1 MRNSGRGVS
10 LVMRICNYALGYRVV
25 SLALD
30 AQSEAE
36 LLARGLDV
44 LRVRGPQVIL
54 LPSGCALS
62 DSRELATCL
71 SSFNSFDVFEVWED
85 GTLVRQYDDSSNDNY
100 LFVTGRC
107 NSNCI
112 MCPSPIKSRMK
123 AAKANIPELIGLAKH
138 VPTDTP
144 HLTITGG
151 EPFLAGEEIFSLIRY
166 LRDHFPMTEFL
177 FLTNGRV
184 FALDKYVGRLKETIP
199 QNALMAIPLHG
210 SCPEIHDGITQSRGS
225 FAQTVRGLES
235 LLRTGI
241 PIEIRLV
248 VNKLNIDDFDNIVDL
263 ILSKLQGIEYVSVIA
278 MEMTGSARAN
288 KDEVWIPYRE
298 SFALLRRPLRKLLE
312 GGVDVK
318 LYNYPLCTVEKPFW
332 ALCEKSISPS
342 KVRFGKVCGR
352 CKYLSSCSGV
362 FAGTLKL
369 EESELEAL
377 A

>member
-1 MRNSGRGVS
+1 MKFS
-10 LVMRICNYALGYRVV
+10 NYASGYRVV

-36 LLARGLDV
+36 LLAKNLDV
-44 LRVRGPQVIL
+44 LRVRGPKTVL
-54 LPSGCALS
+54 LPDGHALS
-62 DSRELATCL
+62 SDQEFATRL
-71 SSFNSFDVFEVWED
+71 SSFNSFDVFEIWED
-85 GTLVRQYDDSSNDNY
+85 GTLIHQYDDSSNDNF
-100 LFVTGRC
+100 LFVTGQC

-123 AAKANIPELIGLAKH
+123 ASRANIPELIGLAKH
-138 VPTDTP
+138 IPTDTS

-151 EPFLAGEEIFSLIRY
+151 EPFLAGKEIFSLIRY
-166 LRDHFPMTEFL
+166 MKDHFPMTEFL

-184 FALDKYVGRLKETIP
+184 FALDKYVDLLTETIP

-210 SCPEIHDGITQSRGS
+210 SCPEIHDGITQSKGS
-225 FAQTVRGLES
+225 FAQTMRGLAN
-235 LLRTGI
+235 LLDAGV

-248 VNKLNIDDFDNIVDL
+248 VNRLNIDDFDDIAEL
-263 ILSKLQGIEYVSVIA
+263 ILTKLKGIEYVSVIA
-278 MEMTGSARAN
+278 MEMTGSAHTN
-288 KDEVWIPYRE
+288 EKEVWIPYKE

-312 GGVDVK
+312 GGIDVK
-318 LYNYPLCTVEKPFW
+318 LYNYPLCTVEKSFW

-342 KVRFGKVCGR
+342 KVRFGKVCGQ

-369 EESELEAL
+369 EESELEVL